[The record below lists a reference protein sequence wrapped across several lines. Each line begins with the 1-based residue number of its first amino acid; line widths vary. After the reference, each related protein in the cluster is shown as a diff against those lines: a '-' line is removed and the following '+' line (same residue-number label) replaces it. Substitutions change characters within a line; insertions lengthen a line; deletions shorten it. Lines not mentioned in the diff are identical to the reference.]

1 MSWTSKLYE
10 TYEYNI
16 GIEGSENRKLVPM
29 AHMYAKAQVEITI
42 DVDGKFVSAKPVQK
56 DEQDTLIPVTE
67 KSQGART
74 SGITPHPLE
83 DTLSYLAGDYLSF
96 ANIEKEKKE
105 KEEKERKNLREKN
118 DAYMKQLKRWAD
130 WNLAHIK
137 VKSIYQ
143 YLTKE
148 SLISDL
154 KDSCLVTLN
163 DAGKLDNKKICGK
176 DYKDVLV
183 RFIVLNTG
191 NLDGKAW
198 TDQALI
204 QNYIDYYHS
213 IQNGKTDYCYI
224 SGKEET
230 ITVNHPTG
238 VVSTNPRAKIISAN
252 DDKGFTFRGRF
263 TQGKEALTVGYESS
277 QKIHAAL
284 TWLVANQGS
293 YAGIKDKRTFVCWNP
308 KGKSTPDILSLFGME
323 EEKESS
329 PGLSYK
335 QKLSIIL
342 RGYVE
347 KFDDSDE
354 IVFMGLEAA
363 TPGRL
368 SITYYSEHSAKEF
381 MNRVSY
387 WEDTFCWFYSGWNDD
402 TKTPPFWQVICC
414 AFGHEI
420 NDKKKAQ
427 EKRKNTSCLSEAKAE
442 NNKKLTVDD
451 KIMREQQ
458 GRLVKCL
465 VDKQI
470 FPYDIVNALKIK
482 ASNLQAY
489 SERNREYILS
499 TACAAIVKY
508 NIDRGL
514 MKEEQKY
521 MKLETENRDRSYLF
535 GRLLAIYE
543 KVERITYS
551 QTEKDREPNAIR
563 LQSAF
568 VNHPMQGWKTLND
581 VVAPYFQ
588 MIKLGSR
595 EYYRNLI
602 AEITTL
608 FREEDAPFMNQ
619 GLKET
624 YLLGYYLQRVEL
636 NRKKDNVQ
644 EENNTETEE
653 ES

>member
-10 TYEYNI
+10 TYEYNA
-16 GIEGSENRKLVPM
+16 GIEGSETRKLVPM

-42 DVDGKFVSAKPVQK
+42 DVDGNFVSTKVVQK

-67 KSQGART
+67 ESAGRS
-74 SGITPHPLE
+74 SGIAPHPLE
-83 DTLSYLAGDYLSF
+83 DTLSYIAGDYLRYV
-96 ANIEKEKKE
+96 NIEKKE
-105 KEEKERKNLREKN
+105 KEEKERKKITEKN
-118 DAYMKQLKRWAD
+118 DAYMKQLMGWAD
-130 WNLAHIK
+130 WNRAHIK
-137 VKSIYQ
+137 VKSIYR
-143 YLTKE
+143 YLMKG

-154 KDSCLVTLN
+154 IESGLITLN
-163 DAGKLDNKKICGK
+163 DAGKLDNNKICGNAYEK
-176 DYKDVLV
+176 VFV

-230 ITVNHPTG
+230 ITVNHPKG
-238 VVSTNPRAKIISAN
+238 VVSANYGAKIISAN
-252 DDKGFTFRGRF
+252 DNQGFTFRGRF
-263 TQGKEALTVGYESS
+263 VQGEEALTVGYESS
-277 QKIHAAL
+277 QKVHAAL

-308 KGKSTPDILSLFGME
+308 KGKSTPDIFSLYGME
-323 EEKESS
+323 EEKESLLDL
-329 PGLSYK
+329 PYK
-335 QKLSIIL
+335 QKLSYIL

-347 KFDDSDE
+347 EFDDSDE

-363 TPGRL
+363 TTGRL
-368 SITYYSEHSAKEF
+368 SVTYYSEHSAKDF
-381 MNRVSY
+381 MNRVSD
-387 WEDTFCWFYSGWNDD
+387 WGDTFCWYYSSWKGQKYIDEI
-402 TKTPPFWQVICC
+402 KTPPFWRVICC
-414 AFGHEI
+414 AFGTEI
-420 NDKKKAQ
+420 ND
-427 EKRKNTSCLSEAKAE
+427 R
-442 NNKKLTVDD
+442 LTADD
-451 KIMREQQ
+451 KVMREQQ

-482 ASNLQAY
+482 ASNPQAY
-489 SERNREYILS
+489 SRSNREYILS

-521 MKLETENRDRSYLF
+521 MKLETENSDRSYLF

-568 VNHPMQGWKTLND
+568 VNHPMQVWKSLND
-581 VVAPYFQ
+581 VLIPYFQ
-588 MIKLGSR
+588 KLKPGLR
-595 EYYRNLI
+595 EYYRNMI
-602 AEITTL
+602 ADITTL
-608 FREEDAPFMNQ
+608 FRDEDASFMNQ

-624 YLLGYYLQRVEL
+624 YLLGYYLQRAEL
-636 NRKKDNVQ
+636 NRKKDDVQ
-644 EENNTETEE
+644 KENNIDMEE

>member
-10 TYEYNI
+10 TYEYNV
-16 GIEGSENRKLVPM
+16 GIEGSETKKLVPM

-42 DVDGKFVSAKPVQK
+42 DVDGNFVSTKDVQK

-67 KSQGART
+67 KSAGRT
-74 SGITPHPLE
+74 GKTPPPHPLE
-83 DTLSYLAGDYLSF
+83 DTLSYIAGDYHSY
-96 ANIEKEKKE
+96 ANT
-105 KEEKERKNLREKN
+105 EEERKKAKEKN
-118 DAYMKQLKRWAD
+118 DAYMKQLKGWAD
-130 WNLAHIK
+130 WERAHIK
-137 VKSIYQ
+137 VKSIYR
-143 YLTKE
+143 YLMKG

-154 KDSCLVTLN
+154 IESGLITLN
-163 DAGKLDNKKICGK
+163 DAGKLDNKKICGNAYEK
-176 DYKDVLV
+176 VFV

-204 QNYIDYYHS
+204 QNFIDYYHS
-213 IQNGKTDYCYI
+213 IQNGKKDYCYI
-224 SGKEET
+224 SGKEEVIRT
-230 ITVNHPTG
+230 NHPKG
-238 VVSTNPRAKIISAN
+238 IVSTNPKAKIISAN
-252 DDKGFTFRGRF
+252 DNQGFTFRGRF
-263 TQGKEALTVGYESS
+263 IQGEDALTVGYESS

-308 KGKSTPDILSLFGME
+308 KGKSTPDIFSLFGME

-329 PGLSYK
+329 LDLSYK
-335 QKLSIIL
+335 QKLSNIL
-342 RGYVE
+342 SGYME
-347 KFDDSDE
+347 KYNDSDE

-363 TPGRL
+363 TTGRL
-368 SITYYSEHSAKEF
+368 SVTYYSEHSAKDF
-381 MNRVSY
+381 MNRVSD
-387 WEDTFCWFYSGWNDD
+387 WGDTFCWYYSSWNGQKYIDEI
-402 TKTPPFWQVICC
+402 KTPPFWRVICC
-414 AFGHEI
+414 AFGTEI
-420 NDKKKAQ
+420 ND
-427 EKRKNTSCLSEAKAE
+427 R
-442 NNKKLTVDD
+442 LTADD
-451 KIMREQQ
+451 KVMREQQ

-482 ASNLQAY
+482 ASNPQAY
-489 SERNREYILS
+489 SRSNREYILS

-521 MKLETENRDRSYLF
+521 MKLETENSDRSYLF

-568 VNHPMQGWKTLND
+568 VNHPMQVWKSLND
-581 VVAPYFQ
+581 VLTPYFQ
-588 MIKLGSR
+588 KLKPGLR
-595 EYYRNLI
+595 EYYRNMI
-602 AEITTL
+602 ADITTL
-608 FREEDAPFMNQ
+608 FRDEDASFMNQ

-624 YLLGYYLQRVEL
+624 YLLGYYLQRAEL
-636 NRKKDNVQ
+636 NRKKDDVQ
-644 EENNTETEE
+644 KENNIDMEE

>member
-10 TYEYNI
+10 TYEYNA
-16 GIEGSENRKLVPM
+16 GIEGSEIRKLVPM

-42 DVDGKFVSAKPVQK
+42 DVDGNFVSTKVVQK

-67 KSQGART
+67 ESAGRS
-74 SGITPHPLE
+74 SGIAPHPLE
-83 DTLSYLAGDYLSF
+83 DTLSYIAGDYLRYV
-96 ANIEKEKKE
+96 NIEKKE
-105 KEEKERKNLREKN
+105 KEEKERKKITEKN
-118 DAYMKQLKRWAD
+118 DAYMKQLMGWAD
-130 WNLAHIK
+130 WNRAHIK
-137 VKSIYQ
+137 VKSIYR
-143 YLTKE
+143 YLMKG

-154 KDSCLVTLN
+154 IESGLITLN
-163 DAGKLDNKKICGK
+163 DAGKLDNNKICGNAYEK
-176 DYKDVLV
+176 VFV

-230 ITVNHPTG
+230 ITVNHPKG
-238 VVSTNPRAKIISAN
+238 VVSANYGAKIISAN
-252 DDKGFTFRGRF
+252 DNQGFTFRGRF
-263 TQGKEALTVGYESS
+263 VQGEEALTVGYESS

-308 KGKSTPDILSLFGME
+308 KGKSTPDIFSLFGME

-329 PGLSYK
+329 LDLSYK
-335 QKLSIIL
+335 QKLSNIL
-342 RGYVE
+342 SGYME
-347 KFDDSDE
+347 KYNDSDE

-363 TPGRL
+363 TTGRL
-368 SITYYSEHSAKEF
+368 SVTYYSEHSAKDF
-381 MNRVSY
+381 MNRVSD
-387 WEDTFCWFYSGWNDD
+387 WGDTFCWYYSSWNGQKYIDEI
-402 TKTPPFWQVICC
+402 KTPPFWRVICC
-414 AFGHEI
+414 AFGTEI
-420 NDKKKAQ
+420 ND
-427 EKRKNTSCLSEAKAE
+427 R
-442 NNKKLTVDD
+442 LTADD
-451 KIMREQQ
+451 KVMREQQ

-482 ASNLQAY
+482 ASNPQAY
-489 SERNREYILS
+489 SRSNREYILS

-521 MKLETENRDRSYLF
+521 MKLETENSDRSYLF

-568 VNHPMQGWKTLND
+568 VNHPMQVWKSLND
-581 VVAPYFQ
+581 VLTPYFQ
-588 MIKLGSR
+588 KLKPGLR
-595 EYYRNLI
+595 EYYRNMI
-602 AEITTL
+602 ADITTL
-608 FREEDAPFMNQ
+608 FREEDASFMNQ

-624 YLLGYYLQRVEL
+624 YLLGYYLQRAEL
-636 NRKKDNVQ
+636 NRKKDDVQ
-644 EENNTETEE
+644 KENNIDMEE

>member
-10 TYEYNI
+10 TYEYNA
-16 GIEGSENRKLVPM
+16 GIEGSEIRKLVPM

-42 DVDGKFVSAKPVQK
+42 DVDGNFVSTKVVQK

-67 KSQGART
+67 ESAGRS
-74 SGITPHPLE
+74 SGIAPHPLE
-83 DTLSYLAGDYLSF
+83 DTLSYIAGDYLRYV
-96 ANIEKEKKE
+96 NIEKKE
-105 KEEKERKNLREKN
+105 KEEKERKKITEKN
-118 DAYMKQLKRWAD
+118 DAYMKQLMGWAD
-130 WNLAHIK
+130 WNRAHIK
-137 VKSIYQ
+137 VKSIYR
-143 YLTKE
+143 YLMKG

-154 KDSCLVTLN
+154 IESGLITLN
-163 DAGKLDNKKICGK
+163 DAGKLDNNKICGNAYEK
-176 DYKDVLV
+176 VFV

-230 ITVNHPTG
+230 ITVNHPKG
-238 VVSTNPRAKIISAN
+238 VVSANYGAKIISAN
-252 DDKGFTFRGRF
+252 DNQGFTFRGRF
-263 TQGKEALTVGYESS
+263 VQGEEALTVGYESS

-293 YAGIKDKRTFVCWNP
+293 YAGINDKRTFVCWNP
-308 KGKSTPDILSLFGME
+308 KGKSTPDIFSLFGME

-329 PGLSYK
+329 LDLSYK
-335 QKLSIIL
+335 QKLSNIL
-342 RGYVE
+342 SGYME
-347 KFDDSDE
+347 KYNDSDE

-363 TPGRL
+363 TTGRL
-368 SITYYSEHSAKEF
+368 SVTYYSEHSAKDF
-381 MNRVSY
+381 MNRVSD
-387 WEDTFCWFYSGWNDD
+387 WGDTFCWYYSSWNGQKYIDEI
-402 TKTPPFWQVICC
+402 KTPPFWRVICC
-414 AFGHEI
+414 AFGTEI
-420 NDKKKAQ
+420 ND
-427 EKRKNTSCLSEAKAE
+427 R
-442 NNKKLTVDD
+442 LTADD
-451 KIMREQQ
+451 KVMREQQ

-482 ASNLQAY
+482 ASNPQAY
-489 SERNREYILS
+489 SRSNREYILS

-543 KVERITYS
+543 KVERATYS

-588 MIKLGSR
+588 MIKPGSR
-595 EYYRNLI
+595 EYYRNMI
-602 AEITTL
+602 ADITTL
-608 FREEDAPFMNQ
+608 FREEDASFMNQ

-624 YLLGYYLQRVEL
+624 YLLGYYLQRAEL
-636 NRKKDNVQ
+636 NRKKDDVQ
-644 EENNTETEE
+644 KENNIDMEE

>member
-10 TYEYNI
+10 TYEYNA
-16 GIEGSENRKLVPM
+16 GIEGSEIRKLVPM

-42 DVDGKFVSAKPVQK
+42 DVDGNFVSTKVVQK

-67 KSQGART
+67 ESAGRS
-74 SGITPHPLE
+74 SGIAPHPLE
-83 DTLSYLAGDYLSF
+83 DTLSYIAGDYLRYV
-96 ANIEKEKKE
+96 NIEKKE
-105 KEEKERKNLREKN
+105 KEEKERKKITEKN
-118 DAYMKQLKRWAD
+118 DAYMKQLMGWAD
-130 WNLAHIK
+130 WNRAHIK
-137 VKSIYQ
+137 VKSIYR
-143 YLTKE
+143 YLMKG

-154 KDSCLVTLN
+154 IESGLITLN
-163 DAGKLDNKKICGK
+163 DAGKLDNNKICGNAYEK
-176 DYKDVLV
+176 VFV

-230 ITVNHPTG
+230 ITVNHPKG
-238 VVSTNPRAKIISAN
+238 VVSANYGAKIISAN
-252 DDKGFTFRGRF
+252 DNQGFTFRGRF
-263 TQGKEALTVGYESS
+263 VQGEEALTVGYESS

-308 KGKSTPDILSLFGME
+308 KGKSTPDIFSLFGME

-329 PGLSYK
+329 LDLSYK
-335 QKLSIIL
+335 QKLSNIL
-342 RGYVE
+342 SGYME
-347 KFDDSDE
+347 KYNDSDE

-363 TPGRL
+363 TTGRL
-368 SITYYSEHSAKEF
+368 SVTYYSEHSAKDF
-381 MNRVSY
+381 MNRVSD
-387 WEDTFCWFYSGWNDD
+387 WGDTFCWYYSSWNGQKYIDEI
-402 TKTPPFWQVICC
+402 KTPPFWRVICC
-414 AFGHEI
+414 AFGTEI
-420 NDKKKAQ
+420 ND
-427 EKRKNTSCLSEAKAE
+427 R
-442 NNKKLTVDD
+442 LTADD
-451 KIMREQQ
+451 KVMREQQ

-482 ASNLQAY
+482 ASNPQAY
-489 SERNREYILS
+489 SRSNREYILS

-508 NIDRGL
+508 NIDKGL

-521 MKLETENRDRSYLF
+521 MKLETENSDRSYLF

-568 VNHPMQGWKTLND
+568 VNHPMQVWKSLND
-581 VVAPYFQ
+581 VLTPYFQ
-588 MIKLGSR
+588 KLKPGLR
-595 EYYRNLI
+595 EYYRNMI
-602 AEITTL
+602 ADITTL
-608 FREEDAPFMNQ
+608 FREEDASFMNQ

-624 YLLGYYLQRVEL
+624 YLLGYYLQRAEL
-636 NRKKDNVQ
+636 NRKKDDVQ
-644 EENNTETEE
+644 KENNIDMEE

>member
-10 TYEYNI
+10 TYEYNA
-16 GIEGSENRKLVPM
+16 GIEGSEIRKLVPM

-42 DVDGKFVSAKPVQK
+42 DVDGNFVSTKVVQK

-67 KSQGART
+67 ESAGRS
-74 SGITPHPLE
+74 SGIAPHPLE
-83 DTLSYLAGDYLSF
+83 DTLSYIAGDYLRYV
-96 ANIEKEKKE
+96 NIEKKE
-105 KEEKERKNLREKN
+105 KEEKERKKITEKN
-118 DAYMKQLKRWAD
+118 DAYMKQLMGWAD
-130 WNLAHIK
+130 WNRAHIK
-137 VKSIYQ
+137 VKSIYR
-143 YLTKE
+143 YLMKG

-154 KDSCLVTLN
+154 IESGLITLN
-163 DAGKLDNKKICGK
+163 DAGKLDNNKICGNAYEK
-176 DYKDVLV
+176 VFV

-198 TDQALI
+198 TDQALR

-230 ITVNHPTG
+230 ITVNHPKG
-238 VVSTNPRAKIISAN
+238 VVSANYGAKIISAN
-252 DDKGFTFRGRF
+252 DNQGFTFRGRF
-263 TQGKEALTVGYESS
+263 VQGEEALTVGYESS

-308 KGKSTPDILSLFGME
+308 KGKSTPDIFSLFGME

-329 PGLSYK
+329 LDLSYK
-335 QKLSIIL
+335 QKLSNIL
-342 RGYVE
+342 SGYME
-347 KFDDSDE
+347 KYNDSDE

-363 TPGRL
+363 TTGRL
-368 SITYYSEHSAKEF
+368 SVTYYSEHSAKDF
-381 MNRVSY
+381 MNRVSD
-387 WEDTFCWFYSGWNDD
+387 WGDTFCWYYSSWNGQKYIDEI
-402 TKTPPFWQVICC
+402 KTPPFWRVICC
-414 AFGHEI
+414 AFGTEI
-420 NDKKKAQ
+420 ND
-427 EKRKNTSCLSEAKAE
+427 R
-442 NNKKLTVDD
+442 LTADD
-451 KIMREQQ
+451 KVMREQQ

-482 ASNLQAY
+482 ASNPQAY
-489 SERNREYILS
+489 SRSNREYILS

-521 MKLETENRDRSYLF
+521 MKLETENSDRSYLF

-568 VNHPMQGWKTLND
+568 VNHPMQVWKSLND
-581 VVAPYFQ
+581 VLTPYFQ
-588 MIKLGSR
+588 KLKPGLR
-595 EYYRNLI
+595 EYYRNMI
-602 AEITTL
+602 ADITTL
-608 FREEDAPFMNQ
+608 FREEDASFMNQ

-624 YLLGYYLQRVEL
+624 YLLGYYLQRAEL
-636 NRKKDNVQ
+636 NRKKDDVQ
-644 EENNTETEE
+644 KENNIDMEE

>member
-10 TYEYNI
+10 TYEYNV
-16 GIEGSENRKLVPM
+16 GIEGSETKKLVPM

-42 DVDGKFVSAKPVQK
+42 DVDGNFVSTKDVQK

-67 KSQGART
+67 KSAGRT
-74 SGITPHPLE
+74 GKTPPPHPLE
-83 DTLSYLAGDYLSF
+83 DTLSYIAGDYHSY
-96 ANIEKEKKE
+96 ANT
-105 KEEKERKNLREKN
+105 EEERKKAKEKN
-118 DAYMKQLKRWAD
+118 DAYMKQLKGWAD
-130 WNLAHIK
+130 WERAHIK
-137 VKSIYQ
+137 VKSIYR
-143 YLTKE
+143 YLMKG

-154 KDSCLVTLN
+154 IESGLITLN
-163 DAGKLDNKKICGK
+163 DAGKLDNKKICGNAYEK
-176 DYKDVLV
+176 VFV

-204 QNYIDYYHS
+204 QNFIDYYHS
-213 IQNGKTDYCYI
+213 IQNGKKDYCYI
-224 SGKEET
+224 SGKEEVIRT
-230 ITVNHPTG
+230 NHPKG
-238 VVSTNPRAKIISAN
+238 IVSTNPKAKIISAN
-252 DDKGFTFRGRF
+252 DNQGFTFRGRF
-263 TQGKEALTVGYESS
+263 IQGEDALTVGYESS

-308 KGKSTPDILSLFGME
+308 KGKSTPDIFSLFGME
-323 EEKESS
+323 EEKEKESS
-329 PGLSYK
+329 LDLSYK

-347 KFDDSDE
+347 KYDDSDE

-387 WEDTFCWFYSGWNDD
+387 WADTFCWFYSGWNDD
-402 TKTPPFWQVICC
+402 IKTPPFWQVICC
-414 AFGHEI
+414 AFGYET
-420 NDKKKAQ
+420 NDKEKTQK
-427 EKRKNTSCLSEAKAE
+427 KRKNTSCLSEAEAE

-489 SERNREYILS
+489 SKRNREYILS

-514 MKEEQKY
+514 LKEEQKY

-543 KVERITYS
+543 KVERATYS

-588 MIKLGSR
+588 MIKPGSR

-624 YLLGYYLQRVEL
+624 YLLGYSLQRVEL